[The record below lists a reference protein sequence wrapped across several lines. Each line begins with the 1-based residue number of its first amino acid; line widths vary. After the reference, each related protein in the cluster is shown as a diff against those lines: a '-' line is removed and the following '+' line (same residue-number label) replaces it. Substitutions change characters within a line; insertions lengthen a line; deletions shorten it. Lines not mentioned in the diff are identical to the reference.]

1 MLGDWSSRSGNILVC
16 QNSKR
21 RPSEWRLLSPRSPC
35 SALCKGTGTATLSRA
50 LPARTLGVRIDGLSR
65 DILVALDRTVSPGT
79 GGMSVAL
86 SVAGPRRVVQPDE
99 PSKLRV
105 AELGHRTL
113 RSE

>member
-1 MLGDWSSRSGNILVC
+1 MEAAVAAQSMFRAMKADSDGYPTTGSSS
-16 QNSKR
+16 
-21 RPSEWRLLSPRSPC
+21 
-35 SALCKGTGTATLSRA
+35 
-50 LPARTLGVRIDGLSR
+50 RTLGVRIDGLSR

-113 RSE
+113 RSESSLRRSIGSVRISSRSSCTFGVR